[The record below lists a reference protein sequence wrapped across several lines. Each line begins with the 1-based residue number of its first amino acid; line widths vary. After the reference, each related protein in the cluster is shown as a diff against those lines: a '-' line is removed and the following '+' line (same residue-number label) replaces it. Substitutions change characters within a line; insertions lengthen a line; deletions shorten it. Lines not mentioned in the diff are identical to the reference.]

1 MSYIKCTTPLEVKY
15 GVLTSRFSRG
25 LVLSSSKHASLV
37 NTVETLPLCNY
48 PLKSPY
54 LSTKQLISKCHERK
68 EDFLHGLK
76 SNRYIRT
83 KLVHERLVV
92 WLAGKVCMDTPWL

>member
-1 MSYIKCTTPLEVKY
+1 MSYIKCTTPLEVRY

-48 PLKSPY
+48 LLKSPY
-54 LSTKQLISKCHERK
+54 LSTKQLISKCRERK

-76 SNRYIRT
+76 SNRT
-83 KLVHERLVV
+83 KLVHEKLVV
-92 WLAGKVCMDTPWL
+92 WLAGKVCIDTPWL